1 MTFFNVRLELA
12 RDSDYP
18 EGSSS
23 HGYAFRAPLDEQGHI
38 DEAAWREHKKHCRV
52 WRFWEGEDDE
62 FGHLVRQRGGWAFH
76 YDIKGDEGSDEPGF
90 RFDTHSFNEGDYVT
104 LREHDGEDRTFR
116 VVSVRPGPPHAKLLI
131 QDS

>member
-12 RDSDYP
+12 RDHDYP

-23 HGYAFRAPLDEQGHI
+23 HGYEFRAPLNNQGHI
-38 DEAAWREHKKHCRV
+38 DEEAWREHKGHCRV
-52 WRFWEGEDDE
+52 WRFWEGEDEE
-62 FGHLVRQRGGWAFH
+62 FGHLVHQRDGWAFH
-76 YDIKGDEGSDEPGF
+76 YDIQGDEGNDEAGF

-116 VVSVRPGPPHAKLLI
+116 VVSVRPGPPHAKLLM
-131 QDS
+131 QE